1 MDPVDHKDRSFQGA
15 LRAIRHDLRGLIGL
29 IIGFEGFLREAAEDG
44 GRAEAQGD
52 LRRIREAA
60 DRLLEIVMNRL
71 GGGAHTG
78 PDDEDWEAVG
88 RRLRA
93 EVAVIDDHRRAVARV
108 LDAPVDGAEP
118 GDSDDLTESR
128 EDLDKIATACQG
140 VLDRY
145 DAWMAQ
151 VRAAEWRPTGPRAS
165 SESPRPE
172 VSLSGH
178 AEAAP
183 PAGSAERATAHG
195 QRVGVLGEG
204 GRLLLVDDD
213 PATLEILTRLVR
225 SWGYVPLRAG
235 SGDEALD
242 ILAREQ
248 DVDLVLMDMVMPGLS
263 GGATLRR
270 LKADPALRG
279 VPVIMLTGIDD
290 QTDVVRCILDGAED
304 YILKPPNPVLLR
316 ARISASLEKKRLRQK
331 LATVLKVFVSS
342 PGDVEEERALTKTVI
357 DKLNVLFQ
365 GQLFLYDYN
374 WEQEP
379 LFAHDTFQSQIMS
392 PAEADIYVG
401 IFWSRLGS
409 PLPARITR
417 PDGSRYLSGSEYEF
431 EQAVQAFQDTGRPQ
445 MLIYRKMAVPVAPL
459 TDRRAVLE
467 ALDQH
472 ERLESFLHK
481 WFKSDDGQG
490 FERAFHPFADGQR
503 FAALLLEHLKRL
515 AYDRLEKDHVEERVS
530 EFDRRSGG
538 VLGS

>member
-1 MDPVDHKDRSFQGA
+1 MVDPVDPQDMSFQGA

-29 IIGFEGFLREAAEDG
+29 IIGFEGFLREAAEECG
-44 GRAEAQGD
+44 WSEVQGD

-60 DRLLEIVMNRL
+60 DRLLDIVMNRL
-71 GGGAHTG
+71 GGGAHAG
-78 PDDEDWEAVG
+78 PGDADWAAVG
-88 RRLRA
+88 DRLRSEIA
-93 EVAVIDDHRRAVARV
+93 LIQRHRQAVAEA
-108 LDAPVDGAEP
+108 LDTVPDADA
-118 GDSDDLTESR
+118 DDLAESR
-128 EDLDKIATACQG
+128 EDLGKIAIACRD

-145 DAWMAQ
+145 GAWVAQ
-151 VRAAEWRPTGPRAS
+151 VRAADWRGASIDADAGPT
-165 SESPRPE
+165 RP
-172 VSLSGH
+172 
-178 AEAAP
+178 AAP
-183 PAGSAERATAHG
+183 GLAGVAPLPGSAERATIQG
-195 QRVGVLGEG
+195 QRVGVFGEG

-225 SWGYVPLRAG
+225 PWGYVPLRAG
-235 SGDEALD
+235 SGGEALE
-242 ILAREQ
+242 ILARE

-263 GGATLRR
+263 GSEALRR

-316 ARISASLEKKRLRQK
+316 ARISACLEKRRLRQK

-357 DKLNVLFQ
+357 DKLNIFFQ

-379 LFAHDTFQSQIMS
+379 LFAHDTFQTQIMS

-431 EQAVQAFQDTGRPQ
+431 EQAVQAFQENGRPQ
-445 MLIYRKMAVPVAPL
+445 MLIYRKMAVPMAPL
-459 TDRRAVLE
+459 TDRATVLE

-490 FERAFHPFADGQR
+490 FERAFHPFPDGQR
-503 FAALLLEHLKRL
+503 FATLLHEHLKRL